1 MGLLYKGGLEV
12 LQRDAV
18 WWQSL
23 SRCLAELLPVTGWGG
38 KTPHRSS
45 YLALISPPANVTE
58 GSELSP
64 WEGLDSPS
72 WILVDEK
79 HSFSPF
85 RELWR
90 TLMPHTPVG
99 TGASLR
105 GTNQKPLQEQCRT
118 CPVQSFHWQSESS
131 SLQREDSGTSL
142 VVQWIRVCPFN
153 AGGLGLIPSQGTRSH
168 RPQLRVQMLQLKSPR
183 ATTKTH
189 GSQVNK

>member
-23 SRCLAELLPVTGWGG
+23 SRHLAELLPVTGWGG

-45 YLALISPPANVTE
+45 YLALTAPPANVTE

-72 WILVDEK
+72 WILVDAAAAAESLQSCPTLCDPIDEK

-105 GTNQKPLQEQCRT
+105 GTNQTTSAGATRNLPCSELSLTVRLFIFKKGGFRHFPGGPVDKSLSFQCRRT
-118 CPVQSFHWQSESS
+118 GFDP
-131 SLQREDSGTSL
+131 
-142 VVQWIRVCPFN
+142 
-153 AGGLGLIPSQGTRSH
+153 
-168 RPQLRVQMLQLKSPR
+168 
-183 ATTKTH
+183 
-189 GSQVNK
+189 